1 MIDLSRRTLL
11 VTRLPHPRIV
21 REQEAELPLRRIAAA
36 ASTLDERL
44 RGLCEPIPGSDPSS
58 TGERLTRWR
67 ERLDAKAG
75 KGAFH
80 RRLRWDGWSLSDVRA
95 SLGPVRL
102 RDGVPLPAWA
112 EIVGDILRALRAA
125 STDSSD
131 VPTHVDALLHP
142 LIVVARG
149 RVEWDAG
156 IADAAWAELEDAL
169 LRTLAADFAEAI
181 AVERAAFRSIHP
193 IADEAAFVAR
203 MRRGGMES
211 LLLRYPVLA
220 RIAAT
225 RIAHWVEST
234 FELVRRLAVDR
245 VELRRVFGR
254 GARLGDVVA
263 IATRLSDP
271 HRGGRTVMVLTFASG
286 TRVVYKPRSLSV
298 DVAFDRLR
306 TWIAEDGGPRLRVPW
321 VIDRGAYG
329 WAEHVA
335 PRRWRTPAQRTRY
348 HERAGMLLCLA
359 WLLGGSDHHARNVV
373 ARGAHPVLLDLEV
386 MFGTPLE
393 STDASHANV
402 AAAYA
407 TWGSVLR
414 THLLPNARPGDP
426 ADLQAALDPS
436 GDGDADAIL
445 DGFTRMYRLLL
456 RRRDELL
463 APEGPLA
470 AFADRPVRAVLRH
483 TRIYQ
488 TLVERL
494 RHPRFLAD
502 GAERSLEIEALC
514 TPLLRSLAKPP
525 GWAAYRAER
534 RDLEALDVPVFTARA
549 DSDELR
555 GSLGDPVPGVRRR
568 AGYREALLRL
578 REMGEA
584 GLALQLDVIRSAL
597 LPRATPGEATHAADA
612 LTPAS
617 ALAEAIAIAD
627 RLAATA
633 LPAGDGVRWLAVLAA
648 SDPRRARFGYTDES
662 TEDGAGIALFLA
674 ACARETGSTAY
685 GDLAA
690 RALVPNSIARDAADG
705 ARIDLSWKA
714 PSPSPDSISGITA
727 LDRDELDGGRFGEVD
742 ALITSGEMEAA
753 RALAMDAMR
762 KARKRGAYVLGP
774 DDVFAPGLLHGLA
787 GIGYTLLRLHAPERF
802 PAVLR

>member
-11 VTRLPHPRIV
+11 IPRLPHPRIV
-21 REQEAELPLRRIAAA
+21 RAREAEQPLRRIAAA

-44 RGLCEPIPGSDPSS
+44 RGLCEPIPGAGP
-58 TGERLTRWR
+58 TVAGERLARWR
-67 ERLDAKAG
+67 ERLVAKAG
-75 KGAFH
+75 KGAFE
-80 RRLRWDGWSLSDVRA
+80 RRLRWDGWSLADVRA
-95 SLGPVRL
+95 ALGPVRL
-102 RDGVPLPAWA
+102 REGVPLPAWA
-112 EIVGDILRALRAA
+112 EIVGDVLHALRAA

-131 VPTHVDALLHP
+131 DTGDVDALLHP
-142 LIVVARG
+142 LVAVARR
-149 RVEWDAG
+149 RVKRGAG
-156 IADAAWAELEDAL
+156 IADGAWADLEDAL
-169 LRTLAADFAEAI
+169 LRTLSADFAEAI
-181 AVERAAFRSIHP
+181 AIERAAFRSIHP
-193 IADEAAFVAR
+193 IDGDAAFVAR
-203 MRRGGMES
+203 MQRGGMES
-211 LLLRYPVLA
+211 LLIRYPVLA

-234 FELVRRLAVDR
+234 DEFVRHLAVDR

-254 GARLGDVVA
+254 GGRLGDVVS

-286 TRVVYKPRSLSV
+286 TRVVYKPRTLAV
-298 DVAFDRLR
+298 DVAFHRLLA
-306 TWIAEDGGPRLRVPW
+306 WIAEDGGPRLRVPR

-335 PRRWRTPAQRTRY
+335 PRGWRTPGQRTRY

-373 ARGAHPVLLDLEV
+373 ARGAHPMLLDLEV

-393 STDASHANV
+393 STDASGTDV

-426 ADLQAALDPS
+426 ADLRAALHPS
-436 GDGDADAIL
+436 GDGDADALL
-445 DGFTRMYRLLL
+445 DGFARMYRLLL

-483 TRIYQ
+483 TRAYQ
-488 TLVERL
+488 TLLERL

-514 TPLLRSLAKPP
+514 TSLLRSPAKPP

-568 AGYREALLRL
+568 AGYREALGRL
-578 REMGEA
+578 REMGED
-584 GLALQLDVIRSAL
+584 GLALQLDVIRVAL
-597 LPRATPGEATHAADA
+597 LPRVTPGEAAHAAGA
-612 LTPAS
+612 LTPAA
-617 ALAEAIAIAD
+617 ALAEAIVIAD
-627 RLAATA
+627 RLAATT
-633 LPAGDGVRWLAVLAA
+633 LPAGDGVRWLTVLPAA
-648 SDPRRARFGYTDES
+648 DPRRARFGYTDAS
-662 TEDGAGIALFLA
+662 TADGAGIALFLA
-674 ACARETGSTAY
+674 ACARESGSAAY
-685 GDLAA
+685 AGLAA
-690 RALVPNSIARDAADG
+690 RTLVSDSIDQDVVDG
-705 ARIDLSWKA
+705 ARTDLIWKA
-714 PSPSPDSISGITA
+714 PSPSPNSTSVINAPSG
-727 LDRDELDGGRFGEVD
+727 DELEGGRFGEVD
-742 ALITSGEMEAA
+742 ARITSGEIEAA
-753 RALAMDAMR
+753 RERAMEALLR
-762 KARKRGAYVLGP
+762 ARKRGSYALGP
-774 DDVFAPGLLHGLA
+774 DDTFAPGLLHGLA
-787 GIGYTLLRLHAPERF
+787 GIGYTLLRLHAPERL
-802 PAVLR
+802 PAVLP

>member
-44 RGLCEPIPGSDPSS
+44 RGLCEPISDTGSTLSR
-58 TGERLTRWR
+58 ERLARWR
-67 ERLDAKAG
+67 ERLVAKAG
-75 KGAFH
+75 EDAFQ
-80 RRLRWDGWSLSDVRA
+80 RRLRWDGWSLADARA
-95 SLGPVRL
+95 ALGPVRL

-112 EIVGDILRALRAA
+112 EIVGDILRALRTA

-131 VPTHVDALLHP
+131 VSGDVDALLPP
-142 LIVVARG
+142 LVAVARW
-149 RVEWDAG
+149 RVERAAG
-156 IADAAWAELEDAL
+156 IADAAWAELEAAL
-169 LRTLAADFAEAI
+169 LQTLSADFAEAI

-211 LLLRYPVLA
+211 LLVRYPVLA

-234 FELVRRLAVDR
+234 DELVRRLAVDR

-254 GARLGDVVA
+254 GARLGEVVS

-286 TRVVYKPRSLSV
+286 ARVVYKPRTLAV
-298 DVAFDRLR
+298 DVAFNRLLA
-306 TWIAEDGGPRLRVPW
+306 WIAEDGGPRLRVPR

-335 PRRWRTPAQRTRY
+335 PRGWRTPAQRTRY
-348 HERAGMLLCLA
+348 HDRAGMLLCIA

-393 STDASHANV
+393 STDARDANV

-414 THLLPNARPGDP
+414 THLLPHARPGDP
-426 ADLQAALDPS
+426 ADLQGALDPS
-436 GDGDADAIL
+436 ADGDADAIL
-445 DGFTRMYRLLL
+445 DGFARMYRLLL
-456 RRRDELL
+456 RRRGELL

-488 TLVERL
+488 TLLERL

-514 TPLLRSLAKPP
+514 TPLLRSPAKPS

-568 AGYREALLRL
+568 AGYREALQRL
-578 REMGEA
+578 REMDED
-584 GLALQLDVIRSAL
+584 GLALQLDVIRIAL
-597 LPRATPGEATHAADA
+597 LPRATPGEVMHAAEA
-612 LTPAS
+612 LTPAA
-617 ALAEAIAIAD
+617 ALAEAIAIAN

-633 LPAGDGVRWLAVLAA
+633 LPAGDGVRWLTVLAA
-648 SDPRRARFGYTDES
+648 SDPRRARFGYTDAS
-662 TEDGAGIALFLA
+662 TADGAGIALFLA

-685 GDLAA
+685 GDLAT
-690 RALVPNSIARDAADG
+690 RALVPDSIAREAVG
-705 ARIDLSWKA
+705 GTRIDLSWTA
-714 PSPSPDSISGITA
+714 SSPSPDSTSAICAS
-727 LDRDELDGGRFGEVD
+727 DRDELEGGCFGEVD
-742 ALITSGEMEAA
+742 ALVTAGEREVA
-753 RALAMDAMR
+753 RAMAMESLR
-762 KARKRGAYVLGP
+762 RARKRGSYALGP
-774 DDVFAPGLLHGLA
+774 DDTFAPGLLHGLA
-787 GIGYTLLRLHAPERF
+787 GIGYTLLRLHTPECF
-802 PAVLR
+802 PAVLP